1 MKIELNEMKNI
12 YIALFCLTF
21 IPLLSQAQTA
31 KISGRIYAAEKPLE
45 LISVSLKG
53 TAHGTLTD
61 VQGHFELSGLT
72 AGEYKLEIK
81 AIGYQTAWIPVN
93 ISKGEHLKLEH
104 QLTETEI
111 VLDEVVIS
119 GTLKEVSRMDSPV
132 PIEVYQ
138 PSYFQKNPTPALF
151 EALQIVNG
159 VRPQINCSVC
169 NTGDIHING
178 MEGPYTM
185 ILIDGMPIVS
195 GLSTVYGLNGIP
207 NSMIERVEIVKGPA
221 STLYGSEAV
230 GGLVNVITKKP
241 ENGPSLHVDAFA
253 TDWREYN
260 LDIGTSLKMKKAN
273 ALLGINAFSYQNP
286 IDRND
291 DGFTDITLANR
302 ISVFNKWS
310 FNRKHNR
317 LASLAG
323 RYVYE
328 DRWGGQ
334 MNWTPAYRGGDE
346 IYGESILTSRLE
358 LIGSYQLPVGQEH
371 MLLQGSVNTHKQ
383 DAVYGDVPYIAD
395 QRIAFGQFTWDK
407 MLGGHD
413 LLIGTA
419 LRYTYYDDNT
429 PATRLG
435 DEAESTNQPDQNWL
449 PGVFV
454 QDEISLSKQTRL
466 LLGMRYD
473 YHSEHGNI
481 FTPRLNFKWSP
492 GLYQSLRLSAGTGY
506 RVVNLFTEDHAATT
520 GAREVVIAADLL
532 PETSFNVNLNYQRK
546 IPLKGGLL
554 SLDGTIFYT
563 HFTNK
568 IVADYETHVNQI
580 IYDNL
585 TGYAISKGLSL
596 NVDAQF
602 DFPLYIRAGMTLM
615 DVFSKEENN
624 IGEWEKI
631 PQLLTERFSGTFTAS
646 YTFQE
651 PGMTIDYTGNLIG
664 PMKLPL
670 LSELDQ
676 RAPFSQTYSIQNV
689 KVSKF
694 LKHGLTVY
702 GGVKNLLNFTP
713 PADAIARAHD
723 PFDRRVL
730 FDGDGNVIPTPE
742 NPQALTFDPTYVFTS
757 NQGLRAFLGISWK
770 LNQLKK

>member
-1 MKIELNEMKNI
+1 MLKIEWYSMKYL
-12 YIALFCLTF
+12 YIWLYIFLLTPIWSF
-21 IPLLSQAQTA
+21 AQNA
-31 KISGRIYAAEKPLE
+31 AISGKIYAGSEPLE

-53 TAHGTLTD
+53 TPYGTLTNEK
-61 VQGHFELSGLT
+61 GFFELNNLT
-72 AGEYKLEIK
+72 QGNYELEIK
-81 AIGYQTAWIPVN
+81 AIGYHTQLLPITL
-93 ISKGEHLKLEH
+93 SSGE
-104 QLTETEI
+104 QLTLERELAETEI

-132 PIEVYQ
+132 PVEVYQ
-138 PSYFQKNPTPALF
+138 AVYFQKNPTPALF

-241 ENGPSLHVDAFA
+241 ESGPALHVDAFA

-260 LDIGTSLKMKKAN
+260 LDIGTSLKTKKAS
-273 ALLGINAFSYQNP
+273 ALLGINAFSNQNP
-286 IDRND
+286 IDKNE

-310 FNRKHNR
+310 FHRRQNR

-323 RYVYE
+323 RYIYE

-334 MNWTPAYRGGDE
+334 MGWTPAYRGGDE
-346 IYGESILTSRLE
+346 IYGESIYTSRFE
-358 LIGSYQLPVGQEH
+358 LIGSYQLPVNGEH
-371 MLLQGSVNTHKQ
+371 MILQGSVNTHKQ

-407 MLGGHD
+407 TIGDHD
-413 LLIGTA
+413 LLMGTA

-435 DEAESTNQPDQNWL
+435 NEVESINQADQNWL
-449 PGVFV
+449 PGIFV
-454 QDEISLSKQTRL
+454 QDEIKLGKQTRL

-481 FTPRLNFKWSP
+481 FTPRLNLKWSP

-520 GAREVVIAADLL
+520 GAREVLIASDLL

-546 IPLKGGLL
+546 IPLNQGLL

-568 IVADYETHVNQI
+568 IVADYETNVNQI

-585 TGYAISKGLSL
+585 SGYAVSKGLSL

-602 DFPLYIRAGMTLM
+602 EFPLYIRAGITIM
-615 DVFSKEENN
+615 DVFSKEEHAN
-624 IGEWEKI
+624 GEWEKI
-631 PQLLTERFSGTFTAS
+631 QQLLTERYSGTFTAS
-646 YTFQE
+646 YTFSE
-651 PGMTIDYTGNLIG
+651 PAITIDYTGNLIG

-670 LSELDQ
+670 LSELDE
-676 RAPFSQTYSIQNV
+676 RAPFSRTYSIQNI
-689 KVSKF
+689 KISKNFGRGVS
-694 LKHGLTVY
+694 LY
-702 GGVKNLLNFTP
+702 GGIKNLLNFTP
-713 PADAIARAHD
+713 PANAIARAHD
-723 PFDRRVL
+723 PFDRGVL
-730 FDGDGNVIPTPE
+730 FDPEGNVIPTPN

-757 NQGLRAFLGISWK
+757 NQGIRVFMGITWK
-770 LNQLKK
+770 LNAKN

>member
-1 MKIELNEMKNI
+1 MI
-12 YIALFCLTF
+12 
-21 IPLLSQAQTA
+21 
-31 KISGRIYAAEKPLE
+31 LE
-45 LISVSLKG
+45 EGEARQL
-53 TAHGTLTD
+53 D
-61 VQGHFELSGLT
+61 MELS
-72 AGEYKLEIK
+72 
-81 AIGYQTAWIPVN
+81 
-93 ISKGEHLKLEH
+93 
-104 QLTETEI
+104 ETEI

-132 PIEVYQ
+132 PVEVYQ
-138 PSYFQKNPTPALF
+138 PAYFQKNPTPALF

-241 ENGPSLHVDAFA
+241 ESGPSLHVDAFA
-253 TDWREYN
+253 TDWQEYN
-260 LDIGTSLKMKKAN
+260 LDIGTSLKTKKAN

-286 IDRND
+286 IDKNK

-310 FNRKHNR
+310 FNRKNSR
-317 LASLAG
+317 IASLAG

-328 DRWGGQ
+328 NRWGGQ
-334 MNWTPAYRGGDE
+334 MDWTPAFRGGDE
-346 IYGESILTSRLE
+346 IYGESIYTSRLE
-358 LIGSYQLPVGQEH
+358 LIGSYQLPIDREH
-371 MLLQGSVNTHKQ
+371 VMLQGSVNSHKQ

-395 QRIAFGQFTWDK
+395 QRIAFGQITWDK
-407 MLGGHD
+407 TLGGHD
-413 LLIGTA
+413 LLMGTA
-419 LRYTYYDDNT
+419 LRYTWYDDNT

-435 DEAESTNQPDQNWL
+435 DENTNINQPDQNWL
-449 PGVFV
+449 PGIFV
-454 QDEISLSKQTRL
+454 QDEITLSRQTRML
-466 LLGMRYD
+466 MGMRYD

-492 GLYQSLRLSAGTGY
+492 SLYQSLRLSAGTGY

-520 GAREVVIAADLL
+520 GAREVVIASDLL
-532 PETSFNVNLNYQRK
+532 PETSFNVNLNYLRK
-546 IPLKGGLL
+546 IPINNGLL
-554 SLDGTIFYT
+554 SLDGTLFYT

-568 IVADYETHVNQI
+568 IIADYETHVNQI

-585 TGYAISKGLSL
+585 SGYAVSKGLSL
-596 NVDAQF
+596 NIDAQF
-602 DFPLYIRAGMTLM
+602 EFPLYIRAGMTFM
-615 DVFSKEENN
+615 DVFSKEEND
-624 IGEWEKI
+624 IGQQVKLQ
-631 PQLLTERFSGTFTAS
+631 QLLTERYSGTFTAS

-651 PGMTIDYTGNLIG
+651 PQITIDYTGNLIG

-670 LSELDQ
+670 LSELDE
-676 RAPFSQTYSIQNV
+676 RAPFSRTYSIQNIKIS
-689 KVSKF
+689 KVF
-694 LKHGLTVY
+694 RHGLSFY

-713 PADAIARAHD
+713 PANAISRAHD
-723 PFDRRVL
+723 PFDRQVL
-730 FDGDGNVIPTPE
+730 FDTTGNVIPTPE
-742 NPQALTFDPTYVFTS
+742 NPRP
-757 NQGLRAFLGISWK
+757 
-770 LNQLKK
+770 